1 MSNEKIKHKKVQK
14 THDEMVAAWMSD
26 SAFKAEYDALED
38 EYQLLREML
47 RARKNADLTQE
58 DVATRMG
65 THASAVARLEAT
77 NSHKK
82 SSPSLNTLRKYAQ
95 AVGCQL
101 EIHFKPFVKKALKE
115 QHA

>member
-1 MSNEKIKHKKVQK
+1 MSSEKNKHKKKQT
-14 THDEMVAAWMSD
+14 THDEMVVAWMND
-26 SAFKAEYDALED
+26 PAFKAEYDALED

-47 RARKNADLTQE
+47 RARKNAELTQE
-58 DVATRMG
+58 DVAERMG

-82 SSPSLNTLRKYAQ
+82 SSPSLNTLRKYAR
-95 AVGCQL
+95 AVGCKL
-101 EIHFKPFVKKALKE
+101 EVHFKPFIKKALKE